1 LQRVRQLGFP
11 NFYGSQR
18 FGKEGETVRFG
29 LALLKESEPPLARDG
44 RKPNFRNPFLKK
56 LALSAVQAALFN
68 TYLAGRIID
77 GLLRTVLL
85 GDVMCKLPVG
95 GMFLVEDVAK
105 EQARFDNREIVQAGP
120 IYGKK
125 TFAAAGKAAG
135 REGSVLQTAGLTLAS
150 FKGFG
155 KMAQGTRRHNLVYVD
170 DLHASFE
177 PEGVRIT
184 FTLPAG
190 SYATVLLQEIMK
202 NTKPGDDEES

>member
-1 LQRVRQLGFP
+1 
-11 NFYGSQR
+11 
-18 FGKEGETVRFG
+18 
-29 LALLKESEPPLARDG
+29 
-44 RKPNFRNPFLKK
+44 
-56 LALSAVQAALFN
+56 
-68 TYLAGRIID
+68 
-77 GLLRTVLL
+77 LLRTVLL

-105 EQARFDNREIVQAGP
+105 EQARFDNREIVHAGP

-135 REGSVLQTAGLTLAS
+135 REGSVLQAAGLTLAS

-177 PEGVRIT
+177 PDGVRLT

-202 NTKPGDDEES
+202 NTIPGDDEES